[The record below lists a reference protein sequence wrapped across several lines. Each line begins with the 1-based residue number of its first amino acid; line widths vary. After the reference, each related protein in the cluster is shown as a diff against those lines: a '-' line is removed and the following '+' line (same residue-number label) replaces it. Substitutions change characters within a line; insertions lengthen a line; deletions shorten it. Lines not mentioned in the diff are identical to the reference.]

1 MKSRPVR
8 ALVAIALGAITLLVA
23 LALPAPAAP
32 IAVRYLEGVTHGFLV
47 LRGPGGENL
56 AEGDLLQVVRPEAV
70 ASRLLFRFRD
80 GSLYQEPAVFPLH
93 KPFTLRT
100 STH

>member
-8 ALVAIALGAITLLVA
+8 ALVAIALGAITLLSA

-47 LRGPGGENL
+47 LRGPRG
-56 AEGDLLQVVRPEAV
+56 ATAAKPRPRRARSSSHPICTT
-70 ASRLLFRFRD
+70 A
-80 GSLYQEPAVFPLH
+80 
-93 KPFTLRT
+93 
-100 STH
+100 